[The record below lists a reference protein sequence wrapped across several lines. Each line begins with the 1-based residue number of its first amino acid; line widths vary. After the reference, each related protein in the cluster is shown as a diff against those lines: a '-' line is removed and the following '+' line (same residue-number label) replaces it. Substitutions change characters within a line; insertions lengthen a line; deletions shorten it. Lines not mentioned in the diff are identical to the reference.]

1 MNEGVLP
8 VPRTRLIIVTASI
21 MLALSLAAIEATV
34 VSTAMPTIISQL
46 GGLAEYGWVFS
57 VYALTSAV
65 MTPIF
70 GKLSD
75 LYGRRPV
82 FLVGMAIFLV
92 GSALS
97 GLAQSMP
104 QLIFFR
110 AIQGLGAGAL
120 IPLSFTIAGD
130 IFTVEQRTRVQ
141 GLFSGVWGVASLIG
155 PVLGGL
161 IVQLTTWRWV
171 FYVNVPLGLLAMG
184 MVWWG
189 LTEPAPH
196 RGPVQIDYLGALTL
210 STSVVALLLGMLE
223 GGNLW
228 PWLSWQ
234 TAVLLVAAVAA
245 FLVFLRVERRAPQ
258 PIIPLSLFRDRVFNV
273 AAAQGVT
280 AGFALFGSSAFV
292 PLFAQAVLG
301 MAPAMAGLMLTPQTI
316 GWVIA
321 STAGAPFIL
330 RLGYRPI
337 LIAGMTVMTLGA
349 LMMTRLNIDTTMW
362 YLGVSQLFCGAGM
375 GISVTTLL
383 IAAQNRVSRAQM
395 GATTSTLTFS
405 RSIGGTIGVS
415 IMGAVLAALLLNGL
429 QSLDGNLSIT
439 PEQLLDPIASH
450 SIPPQA
456 LEPLREV
463 LAAAIQPV
471 FVIAAVATAL
481 GLVAALFMPGGSVR
495 ELATEPTG
503 VEVAA
508 PLE

>member
-1 MNEGVLP
+1 M
-8 VPRTRLIIVTASI
+8 PRTRLYMVTASI
-21 MLALSLAAIEATV
+21 MLGLALAAIEATV

-82 FLVGMAIFLV
+82 FLVGMGIFLV

-97 GLAQSMP
+97 GLSQSMT
-104 QLIFFR
+104 QLIIFR
-110 AIQGLGAGAL
+110 AIQGVGAGAL
-120 IPLSFTIAGD
+120 LPLSFTIAGD
-130 IFTVEQRTRVQ
+130 IFTVEQRTRIQ
-141 GLFSGVWGVASLIG
+141 GLFSGVWGVASLVG
-155 PVLGGL
+155 PVIGGL
-161 IVQLTTWRWV
+161 LVQYASWRWV
-171 FYVNVPLGLLAMG
+171 FYVNVPLGLLAVG

-196 RGPVQIDYLGALTL
+196 RSRVQIDYLGALTL
-210 STSVVALLLGMLE
+210 SISVVALLLAMME

-228 PWLSWQ
+228 PWASWQ
-234 TAVLLVAAVAA
+234 TALLLIAAVTS
-245 FLVFLRVERRAPQ
+245 FLVFLRVERRAPE
-258 PIIPLSLFRDRVFNV
+258 PLIPLSLFRDRVFDV
-273 AAAQGVT
+273 ASSQGFLT
-280 AGFALFGSSAFV
+280 GFALFGSSAFI

-301 MAPAMAGLMLTPQTI
+301 KTPAEAGLILTPQII

-337 LIAGMTVMTLGA
+337 LLTGMTVMTIGA
-349 LMMTRLNIDTTMW
+349 FMMTRLSIDTSVG
-362 YLGVSQLFCGAGM
+362 YLILSQFLAGAGM
-375 GISVTTLL
+375 GISITTLL
-383 IAAQNRVSRAQM
+383 IAAQNRVSRSRM

-405 RSIGGTIGVS
+405 RSLGGTVGVS
-415 IMGAVLAALLLNGL
+415 VMGAVLAALLLGGM
-429 QSLDGNLSIT
+429 QSLGGSLSIT
-439 PEQLLDPIASH
+439 PEQLLDPIASQN
-450 SIPPQA
+450 IPSQA
-456 LEPLREV
+456 LEPLREILV
-463 LAAAIQPV
+463 LAIQPV
-471 FVIAAVATAL
+471 FVIAAVVTAL
-481 GLVAALFMPGGSVR
+481 GLVASFFMPAGSVR

-503 VEVAA
+503 VEIAT

>member
-1 MNEGVLP
+1 
-8 VPRTRLIIVTASI
+8 
-21 MLALSLAAIEATV
+21 MLGLALAAIEATV

-97 GLAQSMP
+97 GLSQSMT
-104 QLIFFR
+104 QLIIFR

-141 GLFSGVWGVASLIG
+141 GLFSGVWGVASLVG
-155 PVLGGL
+155 PVIGGL
-161 IVQLTTWRWV
+161 LVQYASWRWV
-171 FYVNVPLGLLAMG
+171 FYVNIPLGLVAMG

-196 RGPVQIDYLGALTL
+196 RGRVQIDYAGAATL
-210 STSVVALLLGMLE
+210 SISVVALLLAMME

-228 PWLSWQ
+228 PWASWP
-234 TAVLLVAAVAA
+234 TALLLIAAVASL
-245 FLVFLRVERRAPQ
+245 LVFLRIERGAPE
-258 PIIPLSLFRDRVFNV
+258 PLIPLSLFHDRVFNV
-273 AAAQGVT
+273 AASQGFLT
-280 AGFALFGSSAFV
+280 GFALFGSSAFI

-301 MAPAMAGLMLTPQTI
+301 KTPAEAGLILTPQII

-337 LIAGMTVMTLGA
+337 LLAGMTVMTIGSF
-349 LMMTRLNIDTTMW
+349 MMARLSIDTTVW
-362 YLGVSQLFCGAGM
+362 YLIVAQFLAGAGM
-375 GISVTTLL
+375 GISITALL
-383 IAAQNRVSRAQM
+383 IAAQNRVSRSRM

-405 RSIGGTIGVS
+405 RSLGGTVGVS
-415 IMGAVLAALLLNGL
+415 VMGAVLAALLLGGM
-429 QSLDGNLSIT
+429 QSLGGNLTIT
-439 PEQLLDPIASH
+439 PEQLLDPISSH
-450 SIPPQA
+450 NIPAQA
-456 LEPLREV
+456 LEPLREILV
-463 LAAAIQPV
+463 LAIQPV
-471 FVIAAVATAL
+471 FVISAVATAL
-481 GLVAALFMPGGSVR
+481 GLVAAFFMPAGSVK
-495 ELATEPTG
+495 ELAMEPTG
-503 VEVAA
+503 VEMAA

>member
-1 MNEGVLP
+1 MIL
-8 VPRTRLIIVTASI
+8 VTASI
-21 MLALSLAAIEATV
+21 MLGLALAAIEATV

-97 GLAQSMP
+97 GLSQSMT
-104 QLIFFR
+104 QLIIFR
-110 AIQGLGAGAL
+110 AIQGVGAGAL
-120 IPLSFTIAGD
+120 LPLSFTIAGD

-155 PVLGGL
+155 PVIGGL
-161 IVQLTTWRWV
+161 LVQYASWRWV
-171 FYVNVPLGLLAMG
+171 FYINIPLGLLAMG
-184 MVWWG
+184 MVWYG
-189 LTEPAPH
+189 LPEMAP
-196 RGPVQIDYLGALTL
+196 RRDRVQIDYLGALTL
-210 STSVVALLLGMLE
+210 SLSVVALLLAVME

-228 PWLSWQ
+228 PWASPQ
-234 TAVLLVAAVAA
+234 TGLLLIVAAGS
-245 FLVFLRVERRAPQ
+245 LLLFLRIERHAPE
-258 PIIPLSLFRDRVFNV
+258 PLIPLTLFHDRVFNV
-273 AAAQGVT
+273 ASSQGFVT
-280 AGFALFGSSAFV
+280 GFALFGSSAFI

-301 MAPAMAGLMLTPQTI
+301 KTPAEAGLILTPQII
-316 GWVIA
+316 GWVIS
-321 STAGAPFIL
+321 STLGAPFIL

-337 LIAGMTVMTLGA
+337 LLMGMTTMTVGA
-349 LMMTRLNIDTTMW
+349 FMMTRLSIDTPVP
-362 YLGVSQLFCGAGM
+362 YLIVAQFLAGAGM

-383 IAAQNRVSRAQM
+383 IAAQNRVTRSQM

-405 RSIGGTIGVS
+405 RSLGGTIGVS
-415 IMGAVLAALLLNGL
+415 IMGAVLAALLLGGM
-429 QSLDGNLSIT
+429 QSLGGSLSIT
-439 PEQLLDPIASH
+439 PEQLLDPIASKT
-450 SIPPQA
+450 IPPSA
-456 LEPLREV
+456 LEPLREILV
-463 LAAAIQPV
+463 LAIQPV

-481 GLVAALFMPGGSVR
+481 GLVVSFFMPGGSVR
-495 ELATEPTG
+495 ELAVEPTG
-503 VEVAA
+503 VEIAA